1 MPKATTLTETNLIE
15 QEINP
20 TDAFPTTHINGIT
33 KTNDEWCKAVRD
45 AEKFGER
52 VEELEKVRDTF
63 SQMYDNEVQRRYV
76 LGKENLDL
84 EKHNSNLRGVAANAV
99 DREKWLWRV
108 NEDRKRENATIQR
121 QLDQTLEK
129 VEELHKEQRE
139 AQENYEEALRELV
152 QMESKFDD
160 LRHLVLELSKDRA
173 KLPDESESWT
183 HHQQL
188 ELIEVVDQFL
198 QDAGSIK

>member
-99 DREKWLWRV
+99 DREKWLYRV
-108 NEDRKRENATIQR
+108 NEDRRRENATIQR
-121 QLDQTLEK
+121 QLDQTLLK
-129 VEELHKEQRE
+129 VEELHKENR
-139 AQENYEEALRELV
+139 Y
-152 QMESKFDD
+152 MESKFDD